1 MTLGLLCS
9 ALAASEQRLTLVL
22 PALIGLQTLAVTGTA
37 IESVPSVPVLDQ
49 TEYVASASWGFTA
62 AASTVQLNQL
72 NAFNSA
78 IGEIDIEA
86 ARNDP
91 RGAVASALD
100 QIETSD
106 PNQLESLGNPDFNHN
121 ARAWWRAVLVL
132 AALSIGALAGT
143 VIALRRYDPL

>member
-1 MTLGLLCS
+1 
-9 ALAASEQRLTLVL
+9 
-22 PALIGLQTLAVTGTA
+22 
-37 IESVPSVPVLDQ
+37 
-49 TEYVASASWGFTA
+49 
-62 AASTVQLNQL
+62 VQLNQL

-100 QIETSD
+100 QIETRNPD
-106 PNQLESLGNPDFNHN
+106 KLESLGNPDFNHD